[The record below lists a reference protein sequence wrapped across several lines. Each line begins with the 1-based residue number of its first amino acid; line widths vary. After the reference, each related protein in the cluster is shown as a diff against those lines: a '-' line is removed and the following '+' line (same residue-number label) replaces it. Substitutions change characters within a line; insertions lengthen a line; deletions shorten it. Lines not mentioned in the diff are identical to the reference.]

1 MTSVTSLCQRR
12 NNQDS
17 AKQGTGGGRRI
28 RSLAVECWAWTYLI
42 ILIVVATGMTRGV
55 AQRHTFRHQD
65 ERKLIRSTTTT
76 AAAAATTTAAATPT
90 TPSPSP
96 TPAPAPAPTPTTPTP
111 TPPTPDS

>member
-65 ERKLIRSTTTT
+65 ERKLIRSTT
-76 AAAAATTTAAATPT
+76 AAAAATTTTAAA

-96 TPAPAPAPTPTTPTP
+96 TPAPAPTPTTPTP

>member
-65 ERKLIRSTTTT
+65 ERKLIRSTTT
-76 AAAAATTTAAATPT
+76 AAAAATTTAAA